1 MIRLNKVGDQDLN
14 AWYQADYQ
22 TDDQVGYQ
30 GPLLITIQYKQNKQN
45 NTGQDRGGCGG
56 RL

>member
-56 RL
+56 GL